1 MPLFTLTVVA
11 EISKVPPCFCRRAGF
26 FQIALGRKAVRGPIL
41 NLILEGLHGSMR
53 FLQLWLCLGVLLS
66 GCSSWNPWSHRS
78 QSPDDAPVGGSKV
91 KLVGDQAGPYGMFPV
106 KVEAVGLVVGLPGT
120 GCDPAPSPQ
129 RAVLLQDM
137 QRRGVEHPSKVL
149 ASKNTALVVVR
160 GFLRAGIQKGDLFDV
175 EVRVPSRSETTSLRG
190 GHLMETRLK
199 QMTVRDEQ
207 IFNGHTLGIAK
218 GAILVDPS
226 KTGSEGKAREG
237 RGRILSGGR
246 SLRTRSLGLALKTEH
261 QNVAKSSRIGKAI
274 NRRFFVTRGGGI
286 QEGVAAAKTEK
297 YVDLQVHPRYKDNV
311 GRYISVVRSVA
322 LHESEVRLRE
332 RLKLLERQLCD
343 PITTAYAALQLEAIG
358 RQGVDTLK
366 QGIGSKDPEVR
377 FRSAE
382 SLAYLDE
389 DCAAAILGQIANEQP
404 AFRVFALTAL
414 SAMEGFAAHEQ
425 LTNLLSVRSAETR
438 YGAFRALWS
447 MNPLDA
453 KVRGENI
460 GKQFSYHV
468 IMSDG
473 PSMIHV
479 TRSRRPEIVLFGQD
493 QKFKAPFSLEA
504 GPHITVNSVGEDQIS
519 ISRFNVGMADQKR
532 IVSTQV
538 GEVIRTVVELGG
550 TYPDVVQMLQ
560 RAKATKSL
568 PSRFEIDALPQAGR
582 RYDRIAEGEP
592 IDGENSVSGEPLA
605 GNATNGHGGTVLTGA
620 ATTDEP
626 EKLAADP
633 GNAPENGSVSAKK
646 RQPVREFF
654 AKMTGSE

>member
-1 MPLFTLTVVA
+1 
-11 EISKVPPCFCRRAGF
+11 
-26 FQIALGRKAVRGPIL
+26 
-41 NLILEGLHGSMR
+41 MR

-78 QSPDDAPVGGSKV
+78 QSPDDTPVGGSRV

-129 RAVLLQDM
+129 RAVLLEDM
-137 QRRGVEHPSKVL
+137 QRRGVENPSKLL

-160 GFLRAGIQKGDLFDV
+160 GFLRAGIQKDDLFDV

-190 GHLMETRLK
+190 GYLMETRLK
-199 QMTVRDEQ
+199 QMTVRDGQ
-207 IFNGHTLGIAK
+207 IFDGHTLGIAK
-218 GAILVDPS
+218 GAILVDPG
-226 KTGSEGKAREG
+226 KTGSEGKLREG

-246 SLRTRSLGLALKTEH
+246 SLRTRSLGLALKTGH
-261 QNVAKSSRIGKAI
+261 QNVAKSARIAKAI
-274 NRRFFVTRGGGI
+274 NRRFFLSRGGGI
-286 QEGVAAAKTEK
+286 QDGVAEAKTEK

-322 LHESEVRLRE
+322 LQESEVQLRE

-343 PITTAYAALQLEAIG
+343 PITSAYAALQLEAIG

-366 QGIGSKDPEVR
+366 QGIESKDPEVR

-389 DCAAAILGQIANEQP
+389 DSAAESLGQIAQEQP

-425 LTNLLSVRSAETR
+425 LTNLISSRSAETR

-453 KVRGENI
+453 RVRGENL

-468 IMSDG
+468 IACDG
-473 PSMIHV
+473 PPMIHV
-479 TRSRRPEIVLFGQD
+479 TRSRRPEVVLFGQD
-493 QKFKAPFSLEA
+493 QKFMAPFSIEA
-504 GPHITVNSVGEDQIS
+504 GPNIMVNSVGEEQIA
-519 ISRFNVGMADQKR
+519 ISRFNVGMPDQKR

-538 GEVIRTVVELGG
+538 GEVIRAVVELGG

-560 RAKATKSL
+560 RAKETKSL
-568 PSRFEIDALPQAGR
+568 PSRFEVDALPQAGR
-582 RYDRIAEGEP
+582 RYDRIAEDESSEDEKMDPG
-592 IDGENSVSGEPLA
+592 DPLA
-605 GNATNGHGGTVLTGA
+605 ETGTSDGA
-620 ATTDEP
+620 DSTHDDGPGADEAGIMSP
-626 EKLAADP
+626 DSQ
-633 GNAPENGSVSAKK
+633 NVPENGAVSAKK
-646 RQPVREFF
+646 RQPIRAFF
-654 AKMTGSE
+654 AKMTGS